1 MWPKRRH
8 DTSSQ
13 TSPPVPDVAVSE
25 EAAEALQTARAAQFE
40 TVRRAAELGP
50 LIRSL
55 QKHLAENEIAA
66 TVAANYVRRPAT

>member
-1 MWPKRRH
+1 
-8 DTSSQ
+8 
-13 TSPPVPDVAVSE
+13 VPDVAVSE